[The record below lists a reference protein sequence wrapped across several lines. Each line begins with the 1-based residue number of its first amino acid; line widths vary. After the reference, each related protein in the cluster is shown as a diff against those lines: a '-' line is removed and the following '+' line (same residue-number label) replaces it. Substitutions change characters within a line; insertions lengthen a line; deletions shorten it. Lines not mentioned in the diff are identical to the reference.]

1 MPAIGRRV
9 RHTPIQK
16 VYAEPSASPEPP
28 RRFDEYFDM
37 MSRLRT
43 RLTRV
48 VGPNEI
54 VTNRLRMAVSVAL
67 ASDLTST
74 DIVSNGVTAR
84 QLMEHRVGFE
94 SLAVVR
100 PSCEELCEFLSVQP
114 HGLLGALGELGAGPI
129 HAVVF
134 PDVMQMLVD
143 HLGTGGRGA
152 GDELR
157 DMLLQTGSD
166 AIVLATENV
175 CSTLRITTTD
185 LLNACEQD
193 PSSAIDVLAQ
203 LMDEWTLR
211 NEERARSS
219 EPLGKIP
226 IQHFLTSVDLGSLA
240 RSGVMLRDLE
250 RIGAEATWLYDMD
263 GCSPKW
269 LAALGHTLS

>member
-16 VYAEPSASPEPP
+16 VYTEPSAPPEPP

-37 MSRLRT
+37 VSRLRT
-43 RLTRV
+43 RLTKV

-67 ASDLTST
+67 ASDLTSA
-74 DIVSNGVTAR
+74 DIVSTGVTAR

-100 PSCEELCEFLSVQP
+100 PSCEELCEFLRVQP
-114 HGLLGALGELGAGPI
+114 HGLLGALRELEAGPI
-129 HAVVF
+129 HAVIF

-143 HLGTGGRGA
+143 HLGTGGA

-175 CSTLRITTTD
+175 CSTLRITATD
-185 LLNACEQD
+185 MLNACEQD

-203 LMDEWTLR
+203 LMVQWTLR

-219 EPLGKIP
+219 DPLGRIP
-226 IQHFLTSVDLGSLA
+226 LQHPITGIDLGTLV
-240 RSGVMLRDLE
+240 RTNVKLRDLE
-250 RIGAEATWLYDMD
+250 RIGVEAKWLYDTD

-269 LAALGHTLS
+269 LAAMGHGFQ